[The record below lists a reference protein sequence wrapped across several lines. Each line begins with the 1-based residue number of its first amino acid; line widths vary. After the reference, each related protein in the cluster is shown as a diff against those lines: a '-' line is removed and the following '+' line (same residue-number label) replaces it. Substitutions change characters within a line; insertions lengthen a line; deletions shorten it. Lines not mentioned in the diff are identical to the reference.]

1 MGLVG
6 TGALILG
13 GFGILIAV
21 GVVYNSARV
30 AFQERAWELAS
41 LRILG
46 YTSFEVSAILLTELA
61 VELIVAV
68 PLGLLLGKSFVQLV
82 ISAKSS
88 ESFNVPPVIEP
99 STYAISALVI
109 LGAAL
114 ATAFLVRRKIDKL
127 DLVTVLKTRD

>member
-1 MGLVG
+1 MGK
-6 TGALILG
+6 
-13 GFGILIAV
+13 
-21 GVVYNSARV
+21 Y
-30 AFQERAWELAS
+30 
-41 LRILG
+41 
-46 YTSFEVSAILLTELA
+46 
-61 VELIVAV
+61 
-68 PLGLLLGKSFVQLV
+68 FVQLL